1 MNEILL
7 LILGCA
13 ALIFGGEL
21 LVRGSVGLA
30 LKAKISP
37 MVIGLTVVS
46 LGTSAP
52 ELFASVRAA
61 LMGNP
66 DISIGNVIGSN
77 IANFGLVLGI
87 TALIFPLP
95 IDRSVL
101 KKELPLL
108 IIVSLSFLFLS
119 IDGGLGLWDGI
130 LLIVGIITFMVFL
143 IVKSIKNHET
153 PDDDDDELAQK
164 ARHGFWTLT
173 GLIVLGSLGL
183 YFGSEWFVKGAIVI
197 ASKFGVSDHVIG
209 VTLVAFG
216 TSLPEL
222 TASGIAAFRKQ
233 TDISLGNLI
242 GSNVFN
248 ILGVLGA
255 TAIVKPLDISSHMLH
270 HDFIWMLGVTLLLFP
285 IIYFGKK
292 ISRFNGLTLLI
303 CYFTYITLLF
313 WK

>member
-7 LILGCA
+7 LILGFA

-21 LVRGSVGLA
+21 LIRGSVGIA

-52 ELFASVRAA
+52 ELFASMQAA
-61 LMGNP
+61 LMDKT
-66 DISIGNVIGSN
+66 DIAIGNVIGSN
-77 IANFGLVLGI
+77 IANFGWFLGF
-87 TALIFPLP
+87 TALIFPLL
-95 IDRSVL
+95 INRSVL

-119 IDGGLGLWDGI
+119 LDGLLGLWDGI
-130 LLIVGIITFMVFL
+130 LLIVGIITFTVFL
-143 IVKSIKNHET
+143 IVKSVKNHEA
-153 PDDDDDELAQK
+153 PDGELEKK

-173 GLIVLGSLGL
+173 GLIVFGSLGL
-183 YFGSEWFVKGAIVI
+183 YFGSEWFLEGAIEI
-197 ASKFGVSDHVIG
+197 ATKFGVSDHVIG

-216 TSLPEL
+216 TSIPEL
-222 TASGIAAFRKQ
+222 AASGIAAFRKQ

-248 ILGVLGA
+248 ILGVLGV
-255 TAIVKPLDISSHMLH
+255 TAIINPLDISSHILQ
-270 HDFIWMLGVTLLLFP
+270 HDFIWMLGLTLLLFP
-285 IIYFGKK
+285 MIYFGKK

-313 WK
+313 WKLF

>member
-7 LILGCA
+7 LIPGFA

-52 ELFASVRAA
+52 ELFASMQAA
-61 LMGNP
+61 LMDKT
-66 DISIGNVIGSN
+66 DIAIGNIIGSN
-77 IANFGLVLGI
+77 IANFGLVLGF
-87 TALIFPLP
+87 TALIFPIL
-95 IDRSVL
+95 ISRSIL

-119 IDGGLGLWDGI
+119 LDGLLGLWDGI
-130 LLIVGIITFMVFL
+130 LLIVGIITFTVFL
-143 IVKSIKNHET
+143 IVKSVKNHEA
-153 PDDDDDELAQK
+153 PDDQIEKK

-173 GLIVLGSLGL
+173 GLIVFGSLGL
-183 YFGSEWFVKGAIVI
+183 YFGSEWFLEGAVEI
-197 ASKFGVSDHVIG
+197 ATKFGVSDHVIG

-216 TSLPEL
+216 TSIPEL
-222 TASGIAAFRKQ
+222 ATSGIAAFRKQ

-248 ILGVLGA
+248 ILGVLGV
-255 TAIVKPLDISSHMLH
+255 TAIINPLDISSHILQ
-270 HDFIWMLGVTLLLFP
+270 HDFIWMLGLTLLLFP
-285 IIYFGKK
+285 MIYFGKK

>member
-7 LILGCA
+7 LILGFA

-37 MVIGLTVVS
+37 MIIGLTVVS

-52 ELFASVRAA
+52 ELFASVQAA
-61 LMGNP
+61 LMGKT
-66 DISIGNVIGSN
+66 DIAIGNVIGSN

-130 LLIVGIITFMVFL
+130 LLIVGIITFTVFL
-143 IVKSIKNHET
+143 IVKSVKNHEA
-153 PDDDDDELAQK
+153 PDGELEKK

-173 GLIVLGSLGL
+173 GLIVFGSLGL
-183 YFGSEWFVKGAIVI
+183 YFGSEWFLEGAIEI
-197 ASKFGVSDHVIG
+197 ATKFGVSDHVIG

-216 TSLPEL
+216 TSIPEL
-222 TASGIAAFRKQ
+222 AASGIAAFRKQ

-255 TAIVKPLDISSHMLH
+255 TAIINPLEISSDILQ
-270 HDFIWMLGVTLLLFP
+270 HDFIWMFGLTLLLFP
-285 IIYFGKK
+285 MIYFGKK

>member
-7 LILGCA
+7 LILGFA

-21 LVRGSVGLA
+21 LIRGSVGIA

-52 ELFASVRAA
+52 ELFASMQAA
-61 LMGNP
+61 LMDKT
-66 DISIGNVIGSN
+66 DIAIGNVIGSN
-77 IANFGLVLGI
+77 IANFGLVLGF
-87 TALIFPLP
+87 TALIFPLL
-95 IDRSVL
+95 INRSVL

-119 IDGGLGLWDGI
+119 LDGLLGLWDGI
-130 LLIVGIITFMVFL
+130 LLIVGIITFTVFL
-143 IVKSIKNHET
+143 IVKSVKNHEA
-153 PDDDDDELAQK
+153 PDGELEKK

-173 GLIVLGSLGL
+173 GLIVFGSLGL
-183 YFGSEWFVKGAIVI
+183 YFGSEWFLEGAIEI
-197 ASKFGVSDHVIG
+197 ATKFGVSDHVIG

-216 TSLPEL
+216 TSIPEL
-222 TASGIAAFRKQ
+222 AASGIAAFRKQ

-248 ILGVLGA
+248 ILGVLGV
-255 TAIVKPLDISSHMLH
+255 TAIINPLDISSHILQ
-270 HDFIWMLGVTLLLFP
+270 HDFIWMLGLTLLLFP
-285 IIYFGKK
+285 MIYFGKK

-313 WK
+313 WKLF